1 MTTNEQSH
9 IPGPG
14 LGVSGKL
21 GLGFAALLA
30 ILIFLGVE
38 SIALLSD
45 LGHSIDVILRE
56 NYRSVTA
63 CERMKESLERMDSA
77 ALFALGGE
85 VEKGRALAAEH
96 HPRFQE
102 ALQAELDN
110 ITEPGEAELAERL
123 RQLYSTFK
131 PALDSYIGSE
141 LGSERSPEEM
151 RRIYFG
157 RLLPVFQQIKDT
169 ADEILLLN
177 QRSMEQADAA
187 AKELARSAARR
198 MTLLLLFGTALAGLS
213 VYLLSRSI
221 LRPLG
226 NLTRAA
232 REIEGGNLDAEV
244 PVTSR
249 DELGRL
255 ASTFNSMAGSLRE
268 LRRSDQARL
277 LRARQISQQAIDQ
290 LPEAVTVFSESGEV
304 ELVNATAASVL
315 GLRPGEP
322 LPPQHDAWIS
332 VLVNPVHG
340 MVPKAEVRRLER
352 DGREALFL
360 PRMIRLEEGGQRLGT
375 LLVLEDVTERRRSD
389 ELTSDLLAA
398 ASRDLRTPLAS
409 LRSSLDTLRPAAGSR
424 QALEDAV
431 RDADRMAGVLDNLEG
446 ITRLEER
453 RQHLR
458 IQAAAPRDLIQAAAD
473 EFRSSSKRNGVQ
485 LAVEDAPEL
494 PRVLADPERV
504 RLVLGFLVDNAL
516 ANTPVG
522 GSVTVS
528 AKVDGERVR
537 FAVTDNGHGIPEEHQ
552 ARIFERF
559 YQVPGSED
567 RGRAGLGL
575 SIAKDL
581 VQSHGGEIHLE
592 SQEGRGTTVWFTLPV
607 ARSEA
612 A

>member
-1 MTTNEQSH
+1 MSTNEQSH
-9 IPGPG
+9 ISGPV

-30 ILIFLGVE
+30 ILIFLGAE
-38 SIALLSD
+38 SIALLSE

-85 VEKGRALAAEH
+85 VERGRTLAAEH

-102 ALQAELDN
+102 ALQVELDN
-110 ITEPGEAELAERL
+110 ITEPGEDDLAERL
-123 RQLYSTFK
+123 RQLYATYR
-131 PALDSYIGSE
+131 PALDGY
-141 LGSERSPEEM
+141 LGAEHSPEEM

-177 QRSMEQADAA
+177 QRSMEEADTA

-198 MTLLLLFGTALAGLS
+198 MALFLVIGTALAGLS

-226 NLTRAA
+226 HLTRAA
-232 REIEGGNLDAEV
+232 CEIEDGNLDAEV

-255 ASTFNSMAGSLRE
+255 AATFNSMAGGLRE
-268 LRRSDQARL
+268 LRRSDNARL
-277 LRARQISQQAIDQ
+277 LHARQISQMAIDQ
-290 LPEAVTVFSESGEV
+290 LPEAVAVFSKSGEV
-304 ELVNATAASVL
+304 ELVNSTAASVL

-322 LPPQHDAWIS
+322 PPARHGWIAS
-332 VLVNPVHG
+332 GSP
-340 MVPKAEVRRLER
+340 EVRRLER
-352 DGREALFL
+352 DGKERFFQ
-360 PRMIRLEEGGQRLGT
+360 PRSIPLSEGT

-389 ELTSDLLAA
+389 ELTSDLLAG

-409 LRSSLDTLRPAAGSR
+409 LRSSLGSLQVAAGSR
-424 QALEDAV
+424 EPLEDAV
-431 RDADRMAGVLDNLEG
+431 RDADRMARVLDNLEG

-453 RQHLR
+453 RQQLR
-458 IQAAAPRDLIQAAAD
+458 IQAASPRDLIQAAAD
-473 EFRSSSKRNGVQ
+473 EFRSSSKRNGVR
-485 LAVEDAPEL
+485 LAVEGAPEL

-504 RLVLGFLVDNAL
+504 RLVLSFLVDNAL
-516 ANTPVG
+516 ANTPAG
-522 GSVTVS
+522 GAVTVS
-528 AKVDGERVR
+528 AGVDGERVR
-537 FAVTDNGHGIPEEHQ
+537 FAVTDTGCGIPEKHQ

-559 YQVPGSED
+559 YQVPGTED

-575 SIAKDL
+575 SIARDL